1 MKDIKVIHELDESL
15 NQRIIFIKNNGEE
28 NSLIDIVT
36 SENKKESYY
45 HALYFKE
52 YLKDHYLEDEEL
64 QRIVPKINPLDS
76 LIISNIIYYIINKYQ
91 EVIFMETTQDYSSE
105 RYGVLTLPDEI
116 NESQYEKIMSLKDYF
131 KKFQSIMIQGKLIND
146 GVMVTDSEIKEII
159 EGQESE
165 KLQEILI
172 LLMKK
177 EEKYL

>member
-1 MKDIKVIHELDESL
+1 MLFLL
-15 NQRIIFIKNNGEE
+15 NINFYA
-28 NSLIDIVT
+28 V
-36 SENKKESYY
+36 
-45 HALYFKE
+45 AL
-52 YLKDHYLEDEEL
+52 
-64 QRIVPKINPLDS
+64 
-76 LIISNIIYYIINKYQ
+76 
-91 EVIFMETTQDYSSE
+91 
-105 RYGVLTLPDEI
+105 
-116 NESQYEKIMSLKDYF
+116 IMSLKDYF